1 MRIVTALEDW
11 AIMGPMI
18 RRVLAWVLLW
28 PLLLVLRVPVR
39 SGLAQRRQMRADPEN
54 LASSQRRAGSRL

>member
-39 SGLAQRRQMRADPEN
+39 SGLAQRRHARI
-54 LASSQRRAGSRL
+54 RRT